1 MVCLLEPFSSI
12 GIFSAQVPEGAV
24 PRTDPPEGSQK
35 RRSRADQGLHKI
47 HHPYPSGMLF
57 AGSLASCPPAIGEA
71 RPGVSVSLSLT
82 SPGERFV
89 FVDW

>member
-1 MVCLLEPFSSI
+1 MCLLEPFSSI

-24 PRTDPPEGSQK
+24 PRTDPQRAP
-35 RRSRADQGLHKI
+35 RSVVVVQTQVSTRSISIRDVVRGVIGEL
-47 HHPYPSGMLF
+47 
-57 AGSLASCPPAIGEA
+57 PPAIGEA
-71 RPGVSVSLSLT
+71 RPGVSVPLSLT